1 MQSRLLSF
9 TTLMTCLFSSVALAS
24 DGPQPAT
31 MQIAL
36 PVAADIAYP
45 GTVTV
50 AVDATD
56 TSRRI
61 VSVHETMPVTQAE
74 MILRYP
80 KWLPGT
86 HAPEGPIDRLA
97 GLIIT
102 ANGKRI
108 NWTRDLVDVHA
119 FHVSAP
125 MDAKTL
131 DIHFQ
136 YLSPTSEK
144 VGVSEISRDVLTLE
158 WNALLL
164 YPAGYYV
171 RQIPVAASVKIPT
184 GWTFASAL
192 DRTTTTGDSASFKTV
207 PVETLVDSPIYAGRY
222 SRTYDLDPQGPVP
235 VRLNLFAD
243 RPELLEAKPAYIDA
257 HRALVQ
263 QAYKLY
269 GSHHYDHYDFLVS
282 LSDQVQYQ
290 GLEHHRSSEDGT
302 QPTYFTEW
310 DKTSAERDLLPHE
323 FTHSWNGKFRRPA
336 NLWTPDYAMPMR
348 DSLLWVY
355 EGQTEYW
362 GKVLSARSGLRT
374 KEQARDELALIAA
387 ELEHPSGRTW
397 RTLQDTTNDEIINP
411 RRPMSWHSY
420 QRFEDYYDEGALI
433 WLEADT
439 LIRQQSNNV
448 HSLDDFA
455 KAFFGIN
462 NGSYTPVTYDFEAV
476 VKTLNTVMPYDWSSF
491 LHTRLDTVA
500 RGGPM
505 EGLSRGGYRLVFNE
519 TENTFEKEADD
530 LKKQTSFR
538 YSIGMVVKKEGDI
551 GIVYWDSPAFR
562 ANLTEGGKILSV
574 NGIAYDPDV
583 LNYAVKA
590 SKANNAPIELIIKTE
605 DRYTVAQIN
614 YHNGLR
620 YAHLERVVGTP
631 ARLDDIL
638 TARP

>member
-1 MQSRLLSF
+1 MRTQFYSALTAF
-9 TTLMTCLFSSVALAS
+9 AYIVSSAALAS
-24 DGPQPAT
+24 DGPQPAAS
-31 MQIAL
+31 QAAIPA
-36 PVAADIAYP
+36 AADIAFP
-45 GTVTV
+45 GTLTV

-61 VSVHETMPVTQAE
+61 ISVHETMPVTQTE
-74 MILRYP
+74 MVLRYP

-97 GLIIT
+97 GLVIT

-108 NWTRDLVDVHA
+108 AWTRDPVDVHA
-119 FHVSAP
+119 FHVPAQTY
-125 MDAKTL
+125 AKTL

-144 VGVSEISRDVLTLE
+144 IGVSEISRDVLTLE

-192 DRTTTTGDSASFKTV
+192 DRTTTTGDSANFKTV

-222 SRTYDLDPQGPVP
+222 GRSYDLDPQGPVP

-282 LSDQVQYQ
+282 LSDQVQFQ

-302 QPTYFTEW
+302 QPNYFTEW

-336 NLWTPDYAMPMR
+336 DLWTPDYALPMR

-362 GKVLSARSGLRT
+362 GKVLSARSGMRT

-439 LIRQQSNNV
+439 LIRQQTNNL

-462 NGSYTPVTYDFEAV
+462 NGSYTPVTYDFETV

-491 LHTRLDTVA
+491 LRTRLDTVG
-500 RGGPM
+500 RGGPL
-505 EGLSRGGYRLVFNE
+505 EGLARGGYRLAFNE
-519 TENTFEKEADD
+519 TPNAFEKDADE
-530 LKKQTSFR
+530 LRKQVSFR
-538 YSIGMVVKKEGDI
+538 YSIGVVVKKEGDL
-551 GIVYWDSPAFR
+551 GMVYWDSPAFK
-562 ANLTEGGKILSV
+562 AGLTEGGKILAI
-574 NGIAYDPDV
+574 NGIAYDPEV
-583 LNYAVKA
+583 LSDAIKA
-590 SKANNAPIELIIKTE
+590 SKTSKAPIELIIKTE
-605 DRYTVAQIN
+605 DRYTIAQIN
-614 YHNGLR
+614 YHDGLR
-620 YAHLERVVGTP
+620 YAHLERVNSTP

-638 TARP
+638 TARQ